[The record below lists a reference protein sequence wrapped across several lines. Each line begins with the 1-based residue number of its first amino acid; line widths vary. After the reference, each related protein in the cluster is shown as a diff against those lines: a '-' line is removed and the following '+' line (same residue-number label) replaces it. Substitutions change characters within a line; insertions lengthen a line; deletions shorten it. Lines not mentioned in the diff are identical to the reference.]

1 MGQTLSTL
9 ILINAKAGSG
19 FAQVGNTLMTLGAM
33 VSQISDKLI
42 DFGKDSVKVYRN
54 YEKSMTDA
62 KVALSTIYGR
72 DTRELAAV
80 MDKLD
85 EAATEWAATTIFHTN
100 DVGNAI
106 SEAAHAG
113 WDFTEIMAGIPLAIK
128 LAQAGNMDLSDSVD
142 YVVKSTNAAGVS
154 FADMEN
160 FLDMWVLS
168 ANKSASTVSEFGDA
182 MLQMGST
189 MQFSGN
195 TAELMT
201 MIAVMANA
209 GTVGSEAGTMVR
221 NSMLRIAAP
230 TNAAEEAMAELG
242 ATSEEI
248 ASIMSDVSVEEANA
262 MLAAQGFSAY
272 YTSGPNQGQLRN
284 MVDVYK
290 DMYEALGQIAGGYE
304 NISKNDTSIGILRAI
319 FGQRSITGALN
330 MIKAAATDYNGLYD
344 ELMNGEAV
352 GYLDYASQTMMNTL
366 DGSIETYESKVERL
380 KQLVGEELK
389 PQVEAVT
396 GFFGDMADKI
406 SGLDDGKFSALV
418 HGLEVIAAA
427 GPGLIGAGIGF
438 RMIGY
443 MLTPIGSATTGLIA
457 LATAAEAMAALNEM
471 EYSGNFGTM
480 ALDVAEISS
489 AIGDSASDFA
499 AGYEEANKF
508 RDALEKAVE
517 GYKTASS
524 EFSSELFTHM
534 MTGSKLSESDIQSLE
549 NLGEE
554 MYDSVMGAIS
564 SRAASDISYW
574 EMLFGG
580 AGVADE
586 DPHYQEIL
594 ANTETAFN
602 KLSEEVTQNAE
613 ALKAAMHSAF
623 ADGEITEEEYQQMV
637 SYFKSYNEAVDRAA
651 AEAQRQIDVEKI
663 LYKAQTASLESVREL
678 SGEIDGIYGPI
689 VEQEEAYFL
698 NAVGALRANGASE
711 ETISAAEDAHQKR
724 LNQYQAEQ
732 AQNQLRLWE
741 TAIRGSDQG
750 QYYDFMQGL
759 ATQYVENGVG
769 YDAISAAI
777 IGRMGMSADAGDPRT
792 KWAWSRE
799 TDREQAGRMFSEAI
813 EAMGGQGAVESLIAS
828 YEQAGNTA
836 AADSLRTFYAIEE
849 LLNGFAIR
857 GDFNAVLPNANRKNA
872 DAILQSGDFN
882 TQSAKRFLES
892 SDSDGSV
899 ATYFQALEESIR
911 NGMQLDQKD
920 VYPSDSSMADYR
932 NIMSQLSATYDFERV
947 LAESTRYQ
955 PGKWAADD
963 FAMFDLLYGEASTHA
978 EDYRITIPADVDVQG
993 VESLDME
1000 PVPLPILP
1008 HVEGEDS
1015 VQALQEQ
1022 GVTVDVD
1029 GDTAE
1034 LTATIDAEDGKT
1046 LLEYVSGD
1054 AADLSM
1060 SIMAEDGKTLLAYV
1074 TGDASALAAAINSYN
1089 GRTIT
1094 VNISGRRMFAEGG
1107 RATSASIFGEAGPE
1121 WAIPEQHSERT
1132 AELLNAARA
1141 ASGFSWGEILTR
1153 FGGLNSNPANQ
1164 TTTFVYSP
1172 VIHAQDASGVEEVL
1186 RADKARMEKW
1196 FEEKQMRDR
1205 VEVYS

>member
-1 MGQTLSTL
+1 MGQTLSTM

-33 VSQISDKLI
+33 VNQISDQLI
-42 DFGKDSVKVYRN
+42 EFGKDSVKVYRN

-62 KVALSTIYGR
+62 EVALSTIYGR

-80 MDKLD
+80 MDQLD

-113 WDFTEIMAGIPLAIK
+113 WDFNQIMIGLPAAMNLARAGGI
-128 LAQAGNMDLSDSVD
+128 DLSEAVN
-142 YVVKSTNAAGVS
+142 YVVKATNAAGVS
-154 FADMEN
+154 FEDMGD
-160 FLDMWVLS
+160 FLDMWVYA
-168 ANKSASTVSEFGDA
+168 ANSSASTVDEFGEA
-182 MLQMGST
+182 MLKMGST

-201 MIAVMANA
+201 LIAVMANA
-209 GTVGSEAGTMVR
+209 GTVGSDAGTMIR
-221 NSMLRIAAP
+221 NSMLRLAAP
-230 TNAAEEAMAELG
+230 TEKAREAMAKMG
-242 ATSEEI
+242 ATSEEM
-248 ASIMSDVSVEEANA
+248 ASIMEDTALADAAAKLEAE
-262 MLAAQGFSAY
+262 GFSAY

-284 MVDVYK
+284 MVDIYA
-290 DMYEALGQIAGGYE
+290 DMYEALGRIAGGYE
-304 NISKNDTSIGILRAI
+304 NIGKNETTIGILQAM

-330 MIKAAATDYNGLYD
+330 ILKAAAQDYNGLYD
-344 ELMNGEAV
+344 GLMHGDAV
-352 GYLDYASQTMMNTL
+352 GYAQYASDTMMDTL

-396 GFFGDMADKI
+396 GFFGDIADKI
-406 SGLDDGKFSALV
+406 SGLDDGKFSAMV

-480 ALDVAEISS
+480 ALDVAEIAS

-499 AGYEEANKF
+499 AGYEEANKY
-508 RDALEKAVE
+508 RDAMEKAVE
-517 GYKTASS
+517 SYKTASS

-534 MTGSKLSESDIQSLE
+534 MTGTRLSEDDIKSLE

-594 ANTETAFN
+594 ANAETAFN

-750 QYYDFMQGL
+750 QYYDFLQGL
-759 ATQYVENGVG
+759 AQQYMENGVG

-799 TDREQAGRMFSEAI
+799 TDREQAGRMFNEAI

-849 LLNGFAIR
+849 LLNGFAIK

-899 ATYFQALEESIR
+899 ATYFQALGESIR

-993 VESLDME
+993 VENLDME
-1000 PVPLPILP
+1000 PVPLPITP
-1008 HVEGEDS
+1008 HMEGEDS
-1015 VQALQEQ
+1015 VQALQDQ

-1029 GDTAE
+1029 GDTAS
-1034 LTATIDAEDGKT
+1034 LTATINAEDGKT

-1196 FEEKQMRDR
+1196 FEEKKMRDS

>member
-42 DFGKDSVKVYRN
+42 AFGEDSVKVYRN

-72 DTRELAAV
+72 NTRELETV
-80 MDKLD
+80 MNKLD

-113 WDFTEIMAGIPLAIK
+113 WDFEEIMTGLPLAIK

-160 FLDMWVLS
+160 FLDMWVMS

-221 NSMLRIAAP
+221 NSMLRLAAP
-230 TNAAEEAMAELG
+230 TNAAEEAMAGLG

-248 ASIMSDVSVEEANA
+248 AAIMGDVSVEEANA

-284 MVDVYK
+284 MVDIYK

-304 NISKNDTSIGILRAI
+304 NISKNDQSIGILKAI

-330 MIKAAATDYNGLYD
+330 MIKAAATDYGGLYD
-344 ELMNGEAV
+344 ELMNGDAT
-352 GYLDYASQTMMNTL
+352 GYLDYASQTMMDTL

-396 GFFGDMADKI
+396 GFFGDVADKI

-427 GPGLIGAGIGF
+427 GPGLIGAGIGL
-438 RMIGY
+438 RAIGY
-443 MLTPIGSATTGLIA
+443 MLSPLGAAATGVIA
-457 LATAAEAMAALNEM
+457 LATAAEAIKAMNEV

-480 ALDVAEISS
+480 ALDVAAIST
-489 AIGDSASDFA
+489 AIGDNA
-499 AGYEEANKF
+499 ANFTKGYEETNKF
-508 RDALEKAVE
+508 REALDKSIES
-517 GYKTASS
+517 YKTASS
-524 EFSSELFTHM
+524 YFSSDLFTHM
-534 MTGSKLSESDIQSLE
+534 MTGNKLTESDIQSLE
-549 NLGEE
+549 NLGVE

-564 SRAASDISYW
+564 TRAATDVSYW

-586 DPHYQEIL
+586 NPYYQEIV

-602 KLSEEVTQNAE
+602 QLSEEVSKNAE
-613 ALKAAMHSAF
+613 GLKEAMHGAF
-623 ADGEITEEEYQQMV
+623 ADGEITEAEYQEMV
-637 SYFKSYNEAVDRAA
+637 SYFQAYNEAVERASI
-651 AEAQRQIDVEKI
+651 EAQMNTEIGKI
-663 LYKAQTASLESVREL
+663 LYKAQTASLESVQEL
-678 SGEIDGIYGPI
+678 SEQMNAAYQPIIDLENG
-689 VEQEEAYFL
+689 YFE
-698 NAVGALRANGASE
+698 NAVGNLIMNGASQE
-711 ETISAAEDAHQKR
+711 AISAAEAAHQER
-724 LNQYQAEQ
+724 VNQYGMEQ
-732 AQNQLRLWE
+732 AKLQQRLWE
-741 TAIRGSDQG
+741 SAIRSSDQG
-750 QYYDFMQGL
+750 QYYDFLEGL
-759 ATQYVENGVG
+759 AGQYVKNGIG

-777 IGRMGMSADAGDPRT
+777 IGRMGMSAYAGDPLN
-792 KWAWSRE
+792 KWLWSKD
-799 TDREQAGRMFSEAI
+799 TDREQAGRMFREAI
-813 EAMGGQGAVESLIAS
+813 DAMGGPDKIQGLITSFEQSGDTETAESL
-828 YEQAGNTA
+828 Q
-836 AADSLRTFYAIEE
+836 RFYAMEE
-849 LLNGFAIR
+849 LLNGFTR
-857 GDFNAVLPNANRKNA
+857 SGDSGAYLPGGNQHTDA
-872 DAILQSGDFN
+872 AILPGEF
-882 TQSAKRFLES
+882 SAQEARSFLES
-892 SDSDGSV
+892 VDYDGSLR
-899 ATYFQALEESIR
+899 TFFKTRGEEILS
-911 NGMQLDQKD
+911 GTFFTGLPSQMSGQLGEIYNQTAEQMK
-920 VYPSDSSMADYR
+920 S
-932 NIMSQLSATYDFERV
+932 TYDFARV
-947 LAESTRYQ
+947 LADSTMYD
-955 PGKWAADD
+955 PGRWGAGE
-963 FAMFDLLYGEASTHA
+963 FAMYDLLYGEASTHA

-993 VESLDME
+993 MDEMNME
-1000 PVPLPILP
+1000 PVPLPITP

-1015 VQALQEQ
+1015 MQALQDQ
-1022 GVTVDVD
+1022 GVTVEVD
-1029 GDTAE
+1029 GDTAA
-1034 LTATIDAEDGKT
+1034 LTATIDAEDGQT
-1046 LLEYVSGD
+1046 LLEYVNGD
-1054 AADLSM
+1054 ASNLAM
-1060 SIMAEDGKTLLAYV
+1060 TIYAEDGKTVLTYV
-1074 TGDASALAAAINSYN
+1074 NGDASALAAAISSFN
-1089 GRTIT
+1089 GQTIT
-1094 VNISGRRMFAEGG
+1094 VNISGRRMFADGG

-1141 ASGFSWGEILTR
+1141 ASGFTWGDLLSR
-1153 FGGLNSNPANQ
+1153 FGGLNANPTSQ

>member
-1 MGQTLSTL
+1 
-9 ILINAKAGSG
+9 
-19 FAQVGNTLMTLGAM
+19 
-33 VSQISDKLI
+33 
-42 DFGKDSVKVYRN
+42 
-54 YEKSMTDA
+54 
-62 KVALSTIYGR
+62 
-72 DTRELAAV
+72 
-80 MDKLD
+80 
-85 EAATEWAATTIFHTN
+85 
-100 DVGNAI
+100 
-106 SEAAHAG
+106 
-113 WDFTEIMAGIPLAIK
+113 
-128 LAQAGNMDLSDSVD
+128 
-142 YVVKSTNAAGVS
+142 
-154 FADMEN
+154 
-160 FLDMWVLS
+160 
-168 ANKSASTVSEFGDA
+168 
-182 MLQMGST
+182 
-189 MQFSGN
+189 
-195 TAELMT
+195 
-201 MIAVMANA
+201 
-209 GTVGSEAGTMVR
+209 
-221 NSMLRIAAP
+221 
-230 TNAAEEAMAELG
+230 
-242 ATSEEI
+242 
-248 ASIMSDVSVEEANA
+248 
-262 MLAAQGFSAY
+262 
-272 YTSGPNQGQLRN
+272 
-284 MVDVYK
+284 
-290 DMYEALGQIAGGYE
+290 
-304 NISKNDTSIGILRAI
+304 
-319 FGQRSITGALN
+319 
-330 MIKAAATDYNGLYD
+330 
-344 ELMNGEAV
+344 
-352 GYLDYASQTMMNTL
+352 
-366 DGSIETYESKVERL
+366 
-380 KQLVGEELK
+380 
-389 PQVEAVT
+389 
-396 GFFGDMADKI
+396 
-406 SGLDDGKFSALV
+406 
-418 HGLEVIAAA
+418 
-427 GPGLIGAGIGF
+427 
-438 RMIGY
+438 MIGY
-443 MLTPIGSATTGLIA
+443 MLTPLGATATGILA
-457 LATAAEAMAALNEM
+457 LATAAEAIKALNEV

-480 ALDVAEISS
+480 ALDVAGIAS

-564 SRAASDISYW
+564 SRAASDVSYW

-651 AEAQRQIDVEKI
+651 AEAQRQIDVEKN

-750 QYYDFMQGL
+750 QYYDFLHGL
-759 ATQYVENGVG
+759 SQQYMKNGVG

-777 IGRMGMSADAGDPRT
+777 IGQMGMSSYAGDPIR
-792 KWAWSRE
+792 KWPWSKD

-813 EAMGGQGAVESLIAS
+813 EAMGGADAVRGLISA
-828 YEQAGNTA
+828 YEQAGYA
-836 AADSLRTFYAIEE
+836 EEADKLRTFYAMEE
-849 LLNGFAIR
+849 LVNGSTR
-857 GDFNAVLPNANRKNA
+857 KGDSGALLPEGNLYT
-872 DAILQSGDFN
+872 DAALLPDGEFDA
-882 TQSAKRFLES
+882 QSAKNFLEYF
-892 SDSDGSV
+892 DIDGSV
-899 ATYFQALEESIR
+899 DAYFQALGKSIQDGVR
-911 NGMQLDQKD
+911 LDSKD
-920 VYPSDSSMADYR
+920 
-932 NIMSQLSATYDFERV
+932 
-947 LAESTRYQ
+947 
-955 PGKWAADD
+955 AADD

-1196 FEEKQMRDR
+1196 FEEKKMRDS

>member
-1 MGQTLSTL
+1 M
-9 ILINAKAGSG
+9 
-19 FAQVGNTLMTLGAM
+19 
-33 VSQISDKLI
+33 
-42 DFGKDSVKVYRN
+42 
-54 YEKSMTDA
+54 
-62 KVALSTIYGR
+62 
-72 DTRELAAV
+72 
-80 MDKLD
+80 
-85 EAATEWAATTIFHTN
+85 
-100 DVGNAI
+100 
-106 SEAAHAG
+106 
-113 WDFTEIMAGIPLAIK
+113 
-128 LAQAGNMDLSDSVD
+128 
-142 YVVKSTNAAGVS
+142 
-154 FADMEN
+154 
-160 FLDMWVLS
+160 
-168 ANKSASTVSEFGDA
+168 
-182 MLQMGST
+182 
-189 MQFSGN
+189 
-195 TAELMT
+195 
-201 MIAVMANA
+201 
-209 GTVGSEAGTMVR
+209 
-221 NSMLRIAAP
+221 
-230 TNAAEEAMAELG
+230 
-242 ATSEEI
+242 
-248 ASIMSDVSVEEANA
+248 
-262 MLAAQGFSAY
+262 
-272 YTSGPNQGQLRN
+272 
-284 MVDVYK
+284 
-290 DMYEALGQIAGGYE
+290 
-304 NISKNDTSIGILRAI
+304 
-319 FGQRSITGALN
+319 
-330 MIKAAATDYNGLYD
+330 
-344 ELMNGEAV
+344 
-352 GYLDYASQTMMNTL
+352 
-366 DGSIETYESKVERL
+366 
-380 KQLVGEELK
+380 
-389 PQVEAVT
+389 
-396 GFFGDMADKI
+396 
-406 SGLDDGKFSALV
+406 
-418 HGLEVIAAA
+418 
-427 GPGLIGAGIGF
+427 
-438 RMIGY
+438 
-443 MLTPIGSATTGLIA
+443 
-457 LATAAEAMAALNEM
+457 
-471 EYSGNFGTM
+471 
-480 ALDVAEISS
+480 
-489 AIGDSASDFA
+489 
-499 AGYEEANKF
+499 
-508 RDALEKAVE
+508 
-517 GYKTASS
+517 
-524 EFSSELFTHM
+524 
-534 MTGSKLSESDIQSLE
+534 
-549 NLGEE
+549 
-554 MYDSVMGAIS
+554 
-564 SRAASDISYW
+564 
-574 EMLFGG
+574 
-580 AGVADE
+580 
-586 DPHYQEIL
+586 
-594 ANTETAFN
+594 
-602 KLSEEVTQNAE
+602 TQNAE

-651 AEAQRQIDVEKI
+651 AEAQRQIDVEKN

-750 QYYDFMQGL
+750 QYYDFLHGL
-759 ATQYVENGVG
+759 SQQYMKNGVG

-777 IGRMGMSADAGDPRT
+777 IGQMGMSSYAGDPIR
-792 KWAWSRE
+792 KWPWSKD

-813 EAMGGQGAVESLIAS
+813 EAMGGADAVRGLISA
-828 YEQAGNTA
+828 YEQAGYA
-836 AADSLRTFYAIEE
+836 EEADKLRTFYAMEE
-849 LLNGFAIR
+849 LVNGFTR
-857 GDFNAVLPNANRKNA
+857 KGDSGALLPEGNLYT
-872 DAILQSGDFN
+872 DAALLPDGEFDA
-882 TQSAKRFLES
+882 QSAKNFLEYF
-892 SDSDGSV
+892 DIDGSV
-899 ATYFQALEESIR
+899 DAYFQALGKSIQDGVR
-911 NGMQLDQKD
+911 LDSKD
-920 VYPSDSSMADYR
+920 VNPSDSSMAVYR
-932 NIMSQLSATYDFERV
+932 NLMAQLSSTYDFEKV

-993 VESLDME
+993 VENLDME
-1000 PVPLPILP
+1000 PVPLPITP

-1015 VQALQEQ
+1015 VQALQDQ

-1196 FEEKQMRDR
+1196 FEEKKMRDS